1 MNNTNADTINYN
13 PPLGEYIS
21 TTINKIVALAN
32 QEMKCVVTTFNEID
46 LVAHPFTT
54 TEQALEKYFTE
65 EQQRRQEEYYASK
78 EYKDKEVKRQKE
90 IKEAQ
95 DIIDT
100 YISNLNEVLESKD
113 TEKVIDWLK
122 VFTDPADRSGTYCNF
137 SFVTKTFIDAGYK
150 ANAFVGEGAL
160 LETHKEWMGLYIIG
174 QAIDCM
180 QKGMPPHPIIY
191 KFIEQ
196 YENMK

>member
-54 TEQALEKYFTE
+54 TERALEMYFTE
-65 EQQRRQEEYYASK
+65 EQQRRQEKYYTSK
-78 EYKDKEVKRQKE
+78 EYKDKEVKRKKE
-90 IKEAQ
+90 IEEAQ

-100 YISNLNEVLESKD
+100 CISNLKEVLEAKD
-113 TEKVIDWLK
+113 TEKVIAWLK
-122 VFTDPADRSGTYCNF
+122 IFSAPADRSGTYCNF
-137 SFVTKTFIDAGYK
+137 SFVIGAFIKAGYK
-150 ANAFVGEGAL
+150 ANAFVEEGAL

-174 QAIDCM
+174 QAINCM
-180 QKGMPPHPIIY
+180 RKNMPPHPIIY

-196 YENMK
+196 YEAMK